1 MQCCLHHTHL
11 NMSIMKPIN
20 ERLIE
25 LREHSQLNRQHFA
38 TRIGIDQGT
47 YSRYELGQTKPSF
60 DTLEKI
66 ALCFPKVN
74 ATWLLTGKG
83 QMFTDTNPDVVS
95 APVMQTL
102 AESEEIKELKKD
114 RDMWREMALT
124 LAKGPSATAGLLGKL
139 KGDLDAAESVAEYF
153 RSLMGVAA

>member
-1 MQCCLHHTHL
+1 
-11 NMSIMKPIN
+11 MKPIN

-66 ALCFPKVN
+66 AICFPKVS

-83 QMFTDTNPDVVS
+83 QMFTDAKPDVVDS
-95 APVMQTL
+95 PVMQSVE
-102 AESEEIKELKKD
+102 ESEEMKELKKD
-114 RDMWREMALT
+114 RDAWRDMAMALI
-124 LAKGPSATAGLLGKL
+124 KSPSAAALLGKL
-139 KGDLDAAESVAEYF
+139 KGNPDAAETIAEFF
-153 RSLMGVAA
+153 RSQMRASYAA